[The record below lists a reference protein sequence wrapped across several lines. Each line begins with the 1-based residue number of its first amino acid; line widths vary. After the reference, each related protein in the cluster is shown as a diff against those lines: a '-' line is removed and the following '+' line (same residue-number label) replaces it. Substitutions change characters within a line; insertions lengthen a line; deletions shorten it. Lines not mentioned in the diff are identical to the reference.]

1 MNNFKIKSLTLA
13 LLILS
18 VQPASADEKGAVIYK
33 CSKPDGAIFYNDK
46 PCPVDD
52 NEKTLKRLQDPN
64 QVKATSLGDVNP
76 IIEKLKSNPLTPVQ
90 TTQSE
95 AAKEDNESGVTVISE
110 LNGGVGGSGGT
121 TDGSSSPS
129 TGGVGAETD
138 KFLSQDAKELSKLE
152 FNIPMF

>member
-13 LLILS
+13 LLMLGIL
-18 VQPASADEKGAVIYK
+18 PALAGEKDAVIYK

-46 PCPVDD
+46 PCSVDD

-76 IIEKLKSNPLTPVQ
+76 IIEKLKRNPLTPVQ
-90 TTQSE
+90 TTQRE
-95 AAKEDNESGVTVISE
+95 AAEDDSEGNATVISE
-110 LNGGVGGSGGT
+110 LNGGVGGSST

-138 KFLSQDAKELSKLE
+138 NFLSQDAKELSKLE